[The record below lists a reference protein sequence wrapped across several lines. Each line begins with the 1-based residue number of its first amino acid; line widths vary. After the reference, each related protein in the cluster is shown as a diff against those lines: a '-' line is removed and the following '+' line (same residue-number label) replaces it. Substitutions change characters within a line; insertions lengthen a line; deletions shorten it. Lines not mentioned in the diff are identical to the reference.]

1 MDIPD
6 IHLETERLL
15 LRLPRREDFDGYARA
30 YADVDVTRHLG
41 GPMPRA
47 AAWRKFLQG
56 PGAWAMQGFAM
67 FSVIEKS
74 SGDWLG
80 SIGPWQPE
88 GWPGHE
94 IGWVLKH
101 AAWGKG
107 YAVEAATAAI
117 DWALANLG
125 WGDFIHCIDPENLA
139 SQNVAR
145 KLGSSVLRRTH
156 MPAPFEDHIVDVWG
170 QTREQWLAH
179 RG

>member
-1 MDIPD
+1 
-6 IHLETERLL
+6 
-15 LRLPRREDFDGYARA
+15 
-30 YADVDVTRHLG
+30 
-41 GPMPRA
+41 
-47 AAWRKFLQG
+47 
-56 PGAWAMQGFAM
+56 
-67 FSVIEKS
+67 
-74 SGDWLG
+74 
-80 SIGPWQPE
+80 
-88 GWPGHE
+88 
-94 IGWVLKH
+94 
-101 AAWGKG
+101 
-107 YAVEAATAAI
+107 TAAI